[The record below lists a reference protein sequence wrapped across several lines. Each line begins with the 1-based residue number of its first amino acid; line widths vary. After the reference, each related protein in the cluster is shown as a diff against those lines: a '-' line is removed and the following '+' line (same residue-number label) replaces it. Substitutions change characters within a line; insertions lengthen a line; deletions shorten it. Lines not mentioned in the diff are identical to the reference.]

1 MLWVIAYDIADDRRR
16 ETVSAA
22 LCAWGARVQL
32 SVFECEFPDEAT
44 ARRVVAEVAELID
57 ETDDQVRVY
66 RLWRDE
72 ANAIQILGRRRLEE
86 REDFWII

>member
-1 MLWVIAYDIADDRRR
+1 MLWVIAYDVADDRRR
-16 ETVSAA
+16 EAISSV

-44 ARRVVAEVAELID
+44 ARRTID
-57 ETDDQVRVY
+57 EIVELMDEADDQVRIY

-72 ANAIQILGRRRLEE
+72 ANAVRVLGRRRLEE
-86 REDFWII
+86 REDFWIV

>member
-16 ETVSAA
+16 EAVSSA

-32 SVFECEFPDEAT
+32 SVFECEFPDEAA
-44 ARRVVAEVAELID
+44 ARNALAEIEKLID
-57 ETDDQVRVY
+57 EVDDQVRVY

-72 ANAIQILGRRRLEE
+72 ANAVQIIGRRRLEE